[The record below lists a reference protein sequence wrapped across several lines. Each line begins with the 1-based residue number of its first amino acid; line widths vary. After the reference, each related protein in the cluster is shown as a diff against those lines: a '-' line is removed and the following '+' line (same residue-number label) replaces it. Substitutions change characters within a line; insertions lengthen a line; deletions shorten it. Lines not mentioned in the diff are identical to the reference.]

1 MTEDQS
7 WRESAAIAISTAGA
21 MLDGE
26 GLAERDQRN
35 AQPDTMDSSTISSV
49 KVSTFTSAK

>member
-1 MTEDQS
+1 
-7 WRESAAIAISTAGA
+7 